1 MEPIQN
7 GNLQSWK
14 EQEWALQLCDCYQA
28 SNIPKKKKKKA
39 VCQEL
44 DKESISINILE
55 VVGSWI
61 YWQILTNVT
70 YSTMSKASPSAYP
83 QRQ

>member
-1 MEPIQN
+1 MAIY
-7 GNLQSWK
+7 NLGKSRSEHCNFAIVIKLVTSQ
-14 EQEWALQLCDCYQA
+14 
-28 SNIPKKKKKKA
+28 KKKKKKA

-61 YWQILTNVT
+61 Y
-70 YSTMSKASPSAYP
+70 
-83 QRQ
+83 

>member
-1 MEPIQN
+1 MAIY
-7 GNLQSWK
+7 NLGKSRSEHCNFAIVIKLVTSQ
-14 EQEWALQLCDCYQA
+14 
-28 SNIPKKKKKKA
+28 KKKKKA

-61 YWQILTNVT
+61 Y
-70 YSTMSKASPSAYP
+70 
-83 QRQ
+83 